1 MSLVAGMRQNL
12 KNNHLAPPSI
22 HQPLGPAHR
31 EKVLKLEP
39 ASPLTKAS
47 FSKGA
52 EPQREREV
60 AGHLF
65 AFAMLPS
72 WSVPEYSA
80 STLITKLPTLRLLF
94 SHELLEPGRF

>member
-1 MSLVAGMRQNL
+1 MSAVAGMRQNL

-22 HQPLGPAHR
+22 LQPLGPAHR

-39 ASPLTKAS
+39 AFPATKAS

-72 WSVPEYSA
+72 WSVPEYSGHYPSNVDYKVA
-80 STLITKLPTLRLLF
+80 DVETAVFP
-94 SHELLEPGRF
+94 